1 MLTESELLEQR
12 GKDLQVIA
20 ALHSHGSE
28 LARPHRIEHHF
39 NTFSASDA
47 QAIVQWG
54 AENGFEAS
62 PISSGVFEGQGYF
75 YFDLIRDTVPE
86 IESVYADTGRLLDL
100 AKNNNALYD
109 GWGCMVVKKE

>member
-12 GKDLQVIA
+12 DKDLRVIA
-20 ALHSHGSE
+20 ALHSHGSD

-39 NTFSASDA
+39 NAFSESDA
-47 QAIVQWG
+47 RAIVQWG

-62 PISSGVFEGQGYF
+62 PISSGVFEGQGYL
-75 YFDLIRDTVPE
+75 YFDLVRDTVPE
-86 IESVYADTGRLLDL
+86 VELVHADTGRLLDL

-109 GWGCMVVKKE
+109 GWGCTIVKKE